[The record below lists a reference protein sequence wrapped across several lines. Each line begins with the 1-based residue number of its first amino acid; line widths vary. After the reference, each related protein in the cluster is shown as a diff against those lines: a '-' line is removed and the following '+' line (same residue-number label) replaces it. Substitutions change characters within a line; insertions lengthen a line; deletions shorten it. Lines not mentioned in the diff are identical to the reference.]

1 MSEQS
6 PQDLP
11 TAQTLE
17 TGTTESTMPID
28 EPPQELAM
36 ELSAGNESRPAD
48 AENTL
53 SVMVAAAATWHR
65 GKRITGLWSIN
76 QNRNVWINLSSVGWR
91 KLANS
96 SDSGIVALNM
106 VASHARQ
113 TSRSVDAYEDD
124 KQQIKEIYVW

>member
-1 MSEQS
+1 MTEQS

-11 TAQTLE
+11 LAQTLE
-17 TGTTESTMPID
+17 SGTTEPAMPVD
-28 EPPQELAM
+28 EPPPELAM
-36 ELSAGNESRPAD
+36 ELSTDNESRPAE
-48 AENTL
+48 AENVL
-53 SVMVAAAATWHR
+53 SATVAAAATWHR

-76 QNRNVWINLSSVGWR
+76 QNRNVWINLSTVGWR

-106 VASHARQ
+106 AASHARQ
-113 TSRSVDAYEDD
+113 MNRSVDAYEDD

>member
-1 MSEQS
+1 MTGQS

-11 TAQTLE
+11 IAQTLE
-17 TGTTESTMPID
+17 TGTTELTMPVD

-36 ELSAGNESRPAD
+36 ELSTGNESRPAA
-48 AENTL
+48 AENAL
-53 SVMVAAAATWHR
+53 SATVAVAATWHR
-65 GKRITGLWSIN
+65 GKRITGLWSMN
-76 QNRNVWINLSSVGWR
+76 QNRNVWVNLSDIGWR
-91 KLANS
+91 KLANG

-113 TSRSVDAYEDD
+113 MNRSVDAYEDD